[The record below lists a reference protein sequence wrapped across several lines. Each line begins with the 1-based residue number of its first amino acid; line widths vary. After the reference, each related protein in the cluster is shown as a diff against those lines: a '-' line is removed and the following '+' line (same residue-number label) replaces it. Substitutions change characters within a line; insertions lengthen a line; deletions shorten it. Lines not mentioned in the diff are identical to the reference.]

1 MEKIRRYFPEFT
13 DSQFDQLYELGELF
27 KSWNPKVNLV
37 SRKDIDHIYT
47 HHILH
52 SLSIARQVSFPP
64 GSLIMDVGTGG
75 GLPGIPLAIAFP
87 SSRFI
92 LVDSIAKK
100 IRVVEDM
107 VQKLELTNCE
117 PVVSRV
123 EKLSLRVN
131 FVVSRAVTRF
141 PDFFDLVGN
150 HFLKVSL
157 PGLQNG
163 ILYLKGGDL
172 EEELRRFRPKIRIT
186 NISEYFEESYFE
198 TKKIIYL
205 PVG

>member
-13 DSQFDQLYELGELF
+13 DSQLDKLGELGELLKF
-27 KSWNPKVNLV
+27 WNTKVNLV

-52 SLSIARQVSFPP
+52 SLSIAKLVRFPAD
-64 GSLIMDVGTGG
+64 SIVMDAGTGG

-92 LVDSIAKK
+92 LADSIAKK
-100 IRVVEDM
+100 IRVVERI
-107 VQKLELTNCE
+107 VQELALPNCE
-117 PVVSRV
+117 PIVSRV
-123 EKLSLRVN
+123 EKTDQKVN

-141 PDFFDLVGN
+141 PDFYLLVKN
-150 HFLKVSL
+150 CFLEESMS
-157 PGLQNG
+157 GLANG
-163 ILYLKGGDL
+163 ILYLKGGEL
-172 EEELRRFRPKIRIT
+172 EEELRKFRNKVRIT
-186 NISEYFEESYFE
+186 DINSYFEEAYFG

-205 PVG
+205 PVI